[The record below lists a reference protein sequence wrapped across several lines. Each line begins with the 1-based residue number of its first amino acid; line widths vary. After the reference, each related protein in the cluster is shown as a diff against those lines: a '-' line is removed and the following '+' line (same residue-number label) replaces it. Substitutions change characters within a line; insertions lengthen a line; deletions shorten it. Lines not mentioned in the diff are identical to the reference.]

1 MAASRGKV
9 LTLDA
14 QRPGHFAWGPLLVSA
29 GTPEGIG
36 FVLRRIFR
44 LQSVRKFFPN
54 LSIEDG
60 RVVLISE
67 WGSANLEECLW
78 DPSDPDAENYC
89 MLMREYLTPPPPKK
103 SMTKPHKNVIDFIA
117 WAEADPEVSRET
129 VRGCLQYFSYFLKL
143 ASCAVPHQN
152 LAITSRLS
160 FVDALLRR
168 VLSADALTLLVA
180 SKTHAELGELAKHLA
195 QTGRS
200 EADCA
205 VFQSRLARSSKDRAV
220 YDAGA
225 EGF

>member
-1 MAASRGKV
+1 M
-9 LTLDA
+9 
-14 QRPGHFAWGPLLVSA
+14 GPLLVFA
-29 GTPEGIG
+29 GTQEGIG
-36 FVLRRIFR
+36 FALRRIFR
-44 LQSVRKFFPN
+44 LQSARNCFPN

-78 DPSDPDAENYC
+78 DPSDLDAENYC
-89 MLMREYLTPPPPKK
+89 MLIRGYLNSTPKK
-103 SMTKPHKNVIDFIA
+103 STTKPHKNVIDFIA
-117 WAEADPEVSRET
+117 WAEANPEVSRET
-129 VRGCLQYFSYFLKL
+129 VRGSLQYYSYFPKL
-143 ASCAVPHQN
+143 ASCAVPNQN

-168 VLSADALTLLVA
+168 VLSADALTRLVA
-180 SKTHAELGELAKHLA
+180 SKTYAELGELAKNLA

-205 VFQSRLARSSKDRAV
+205 VFQSRLARLSEDRAV

>member
-1 MAASRGKV
+1 LHV
-9 LTLDA
+9 DA
-14 QRPGHFAWGPLLVSA
+14 
-29 GTPEGIG
+29 
-36 FVLRRIFR
+36 RI
-44 LQSVRKFFPN
+44 PH
-54 LSIEDG
+54 
-60 RVVLISE
+60 
-67 WGSANLEECLW
+67 
-78 DPSDPDAENYC
+78 P
-89 MLMREYLTPPPPKK
+89 TPPQKK
-103 SMTKPHKNVIDFIA
+103 SITKPHKNVIDFIA

>member
-1 MAASRGKV
+1 M
-9 LTLDA
+9 
-14 QRPGHFAWGPLLVSA
+14 GPLLVFS
-29 GTPEGIG
+29 GTQEGIG
-36 FVLRRIFR
+36 FALRRIFR
-44 LQSVRKFFPN
+44 LQSARNCFPN

-78 DPSDPDAENYC
+78 DPSDLDAENYC
-89 MLMREYLTPPPPKK
+89 MLIRGYLNPTPKK
-103 SMTKPHKNVIDFIA
+103 STTKPRKNVIDYIA
-117 WAEADPEVSRET
+117 WAEANPEVSRET
-129 VRGCLQYFSYFLKL
+129 VRGSLQYYSYFPKL
-143 ASCAVPHQN
+143 ASCAVPNQN

-205 VFQSRLARSSKDRAV
+205 VFQSRLARLSEDRAV